1 MDPLGSLIKVTYKA
15 GAMGY
20 TETREVVP
28 NFVQIRSRPL
38 RPEPEPEPVPVRPV
52 IQQVQPVQPIVTQST
67 SNSDGYMLKKQ

>member
-1 MDPLGSLIKVTYKA
+1 MDPLGSLIKVTYTA

-20 TETREVVP
+20 SETRKVVP

-38 RPEPEPEPVPVRPV
+38 RPEPKPVPVRPV